1 MRKAGMYYNDPAI
14 QLGKVLANGKIKVG
28 DLPLEKEDYFL
39 DCNLRLNADKKI
51 YLHTEMTDSVT
62 NMKEYKNNILNEG
75 DKVLV
80 LKIKSKEVKEKFVI
94 IAKVVE
100 PE

>member
-1 MRKAGMYYNDPAI
+1 MRKAGKYYNDPAI

-28 DLPLEKEDYFL
+28 DLPLEKGDYLL
-39 DCNLRLNADKKI
+39 DCNIRLNADKKI

-62 NMKEYKNNILNEG
+62 NMREYKNNILSEG
-75 DKVLV
+75 DKVLA
-80 LKIKSKEVKEKFVI
+80 LKVKEKFVI

>member
-1 MRKAGMYYNDPAI
+1 MREAGKYYNDPTI

-28 DLPLEKEDYFL
+28 DLPLEKGDYL
-39 DCNLRLNADKKI
+39 LSCNLRLDAGKKI
-51 YLHTEMTDSVT
+51 YFHTEMIDSVT
-62 NMKEYKNNILNEG
+62 NMKEYTNDILVEG
-75 DKVLV
+75 DKILT
-80 LKIKSKEVKEKFVI
+80 LKIREKFVI

>member
-1 MRKAGMYYNDPAI
+1 MRKAGKYYNDPTI

-28 DLPLEKEDYFL
+28 DLPLEKGDYLL
-39 DCNLRLNADKKI
+39 DCNLRLKEKKKI

-62 NMKEYKNNILNEG
+62 NMREYKNNILSEG
-75 DKVLV
+75 DKVLA
-80 LKIKSKEVKEKFVI
+80 LKVKEKFVI

>member
-1 MRKAGMYYNDPAI
+1 MREAGKYYNNPTI

-28 DLPLEKEDYFL
+28 DLPLEKEDYLL

-62 NMKEYKNNILNEG
+62 NMKEYTSNILTEG
-75 DKVLV
+75 DKVLA
-80 LKIKSKEVKEKFVI
+80 LKVKEKFVI
-94 IAKVVE
+94 IAKVVK